1 MTDHPT
7 PYHDAAAILTGQ
19 LAAKDAELA
28 SKSKAL
34 HTISEAAAA
43 VDFWLDDL
51 KALADA
57 KDATGAA
64 YWGILEGNATIR
76 KAAREAL

>member
-7 PYHDAAAILTGQ
+7 PHHDAAAILTGQ
-19 LAAKDAELA
+19 LAAKD
-28 SKSKAL
+28 KAL
-34 HTISEAAAA
+34 QTISEAAAA

-76 KAAREAL
+76 KAAKEAL